1 MCGQMAIASENEL
14 NSLLSAGKSYLQT
27 GRADTF
33 EQMYAKVEAVTSAD
47 LMDVAAEIFAPDNL
61 STLIFKNRK

>member
-1 MCGQMAIASENEL
+1 MAIASEHEL
-14 NSLLSAGKSYLQT
+14 NRLLSAGKSYLQT

-33 EQMYAKVEAVTSAD
+33 GQLYAKVEAVTSAD
-47 LMDVAAEIFAPDNL
+47 LMDVARQVFAPDNL